1 MGWRF
6 AFGQWFLRGNKRW
19 PVASAGKRSLSGIQR
34 KPMNWFLWAAVAAA
48 ATGIVLFTALWIDV
62 SRGTHSDD
70 RRGAA
75 GATLFAW
82 CMGIATVLGII
93 GLVVKL
99 W

>member
-1 MGWRF
+1 MVFSGGASTGPRF
-6 AFGQWFLRGNKRW
+6 GRQEELERYSEEAHEL
-19 PVASAGKRSLSGIQR
+19 VSS
-34 KPMNWFLWAAVAAA
+34 AVAAA
-48 ATGIVLFTALWIDV
+48 AAGIVLFTALWIDV
-62 SRGTHSDD
+62 SRGTHTDD